1 MNKLIL
7 GAAIFSL
14 SMLANAQNA
23 SATVTASAAEPEKTV
38 EAAEIEDIQI
48 HSGVTIIKD
57 GKTGCIRETGTRIKS
72 RVNKARDKN
81 GYNGLAGRS
90 YDKDDL
96 DRTGA
101 MTTGEALERLDP
113 SIRISR

>member
-14 SMLANAQNA
+14 AALANAQ
-23 SATVTASAAEPEKTV
+23 SVDVTATATKDVAATEQVSISADKS
-38 EAAEIEDIQI
+38 D
-48 HSGVTIIKD
+48 VTIA
-57 GKTGCIRETGTRIKS
+57 KTNCITQTGSRIKS
-72 RVNKARDKN
+72 TDKKGCN
-81 GYNGLAGRS
+81 GKPGRS
-90 YDKDDL
+90 YDKDDI

-101 MTTGEALERLDP
+101 LTVGEALERLDP